1 MLVQSRNFKHDM
13 NAIKTLLSN
22 ITILR
27 IIIFQIV
34 YLTEELEF
42 STIVLNIAIITKFSF
57 NTLKNVHQL
66 IITFNTKTLK

>member
-1 MLVQSRNFKHDM
+1 MLVQSRNFKHDR

-57 NTLKNVHQL
+57 NTFKNVYQL

>member
-66 IITFNTKTLK
+66 IITFNTKTL